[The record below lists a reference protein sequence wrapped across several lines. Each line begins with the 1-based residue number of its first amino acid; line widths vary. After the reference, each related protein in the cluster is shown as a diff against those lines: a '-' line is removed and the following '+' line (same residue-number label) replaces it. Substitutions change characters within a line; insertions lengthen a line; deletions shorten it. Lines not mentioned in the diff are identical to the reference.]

1 MRIPDRYIFA
11 VLPVMM
17 ISMVARSAYRLVLDL
32 KAFVNR
38 TYAQTYN
45 TEEKDA
51 LV

>member
-1 MRIPDRYIFA
+1 
-11 VLPVMM
+11 V
-17 ISMVARSAYRLVLDL
+17 YRLVLDI
-32 KAFVNR
+32 KAFANK